1 MNLEKAIFINRA
13 PFEHLELDFREKGIN
28 VLTAVNGKGKT
39 TILSHIVDAFYEL
52 ARKGFDNAFEGK
64 ENKYYRVSTS
74 LYNIDLS
81 KPSFVYFRFNNDGKI
96 IDYVDIRN
104 NCTLADYDKN
114 ILLKDK
120 INFNEIKSGLEE
132 RNNIKYWTKLDKK
145 EVENIYGHNLL
156 TYFPSYRYEAPGYLN
171 EPYSVKL
178 HFTKTS
184 SYSGYLTNPIE
195 VISDLPSLVDW
206 FLDVL
211 LDWKRNEEIKIVKIE
226 GQFISL
232 KSPTPEKTN
241 VWDNLNLIISSALYS
256 KHYKGAVRLGIGGR
270 QSGGTRVVIMND
282 QDANT
287 HESIC
292 PSIFNLSSGELSL
305 ISLFGEILHQADNNK
320 NNIQLNEISGIVLV
334 DEVDKHLHISLQ
346 KDILPKLF
354 NLFPN
359 VQFIVSSHS
368 PFLNMGLAEFSTDNN
383 KIFDLDNN
391 GIACSAMTNVLYKEV
406 YDMMI
411 SENNRFFE
419 KYTKLKNY
427 ISTITKTVVITEGET
442 DIKHILKAKGK
453 LGITEVDFD
462 KIDYENQPDG
472 DPNLQKMLEQLSKIK
487 RDNIIIGIFD
497 RDIDKTVSEI
507 EKDGQS
513 YKNYGN
519 NVYAFCIPLVNDK
532 IYGNKISI
540 EHLYNY
546 DDLKKENREG
556 RRLFL
561 GNEFY
566 DSGNSKDGKYQT
578 KISQIQNKIAVNGVI
593 DAKVYKREDLE
604 MKNSIALSKNDFA
617 DAVTS
622 EEINISDES
631 WQNFRPIFD
640 KINTIISLQKQ

>member
-52 ARKGFDNAFEGK
+52 ARNGFDNAFEGK

-81 KPSFVYFRFNNDGKI
+81 RPSFVYFRFNNDGKI

-104 NCTLADYDKN
+104 NCTLADYEKN
-114 ILLKDK
+114 ILLQDK
-120 INFNEIKSGLEE
+120 IDFDKIKRGLEE
-132 RNNIKYWTKLDKK
+132 ENNIKYWTKLEKK
-145 EVENIYGHNLL
+145 EVGKVFGQNLL

-178 HFTKTS
+178 HFTKTDS
-184 SYSGYLTNPIE
+184 FSGYLTNPIE

-211 LDWKRNEEIKIVKIE
+211 LDMKQDVKWE
-226 GQFISL
+226 FKPYKNLVLPS
-232 KSPTPEKTN
+232 EVKTN
-241 VWDNLNLIISSALYS
+241 EQICVWDNLNQIIGCALYS
-256 KHYKGAVRLGIGGR
+256 KHYLDSVRLGVGKR
-270 QSGGTRVVIMND
+270 QSGGSRVVIMND
-282 QDANT
+282 QIL
-287 HESIC
+287 IC

-320 NNIQLNEISGIVLV
+320 NNIQLSEITGIVLV

-346 KDILPKLF
+346 KEILPKLF

-368 PFLNMGLAEFSTDNN
+368 PFLNMGLAEICTDSN

-391 GIACSAMTNVLYKEV
+391 GIACSALTNDLYKEV

-419 KYTKLKNY
+419 KYTKIENY
-427 ISTITKTVVITEGET
+427 ISTITKPIVITEGKT
-442 DIKHILKAKGK
+442 DIKHIFKAKEK
-453 LGITEVDFD
+453 LGITELDFD

-472 DPNLQKMLEQLSKIK
+472 DSNLQKMLEQLSKIK
-487 RDNIIIGIFD
+487 QNNIIIGIFD

-513 YKNYGN
+513 YKDYGN

-532 IYGNKISI
+532 IYSNKISI
-540 EHLYNY
+540 EHLYNNE
-546 DDLKKENREG
+546 DLKKENKEG

-566 DSGNSKDGKYQT
+566 DSGNSRDGKYQT
-578 KISQIQNKIAVNGVI
+578 KIGQIQNKIAVNGVI

-604 MKNSIALSKNDFA
+604 MKDSIALSKNDFA
-617 DAVTS
+617 DAVTN